1 MASSSKL
8 VLGIMSGSSLDGVD
22 LALCRFSYED
32 GRLVAPLDWEIV
44 AAKTIP
50 FPGAWRARLRQATVL
65 PGRELWRLHTDFG
78 HYLGKAAAGFLHK
91 NNLSASLIGS
101 HGHTI
106 FHDPQKGSTTQI
118 GEGSAISYH
127 TGVSVVTQL
136 RTADMALGGQGA
148 PAAPIADHYLFPD
161 YEAFLNLGGIANIS
175 VRTKSSFLAGDVSA
189 ANQILDRLAGLVS
202 SSYRF
207 DQDGHIAAS
216 GSLSAD
222 LLLQLQA
229 LPHHQMPYPKSLDN
243 RWVSDTVWP
252 LLAES
257 PASVKDRLHTFC
269 IFLTQQIHGDL
280 LKLLQASERP
290 PSPIKV
296 LVSGGGARNDFL
308 IKSLRSLPQDDH
320 FPLGYATDSNT
331 KIGDFKEAAMVA
343 LMALLRQLG
352 QPNSF
357 ASATGAR
364 ADAINGA
371 MYLPPPISTE

>member
-1 MASSSKL
+1 MASNSKL
-8 VLGIMSGSSLDGVD
+8 VLGIMSGSSLDGLD

-32 GRLVAPLDWEIV
+32 DRLVAPLDWEIV
-44 AAKTIP
+44 AANTIP
-50 FPGAWRARLRQATVL
+50 FPGAWKARLRQAVVL

-78 HYLGKAAAGFLHK
+78 HYLGKAAISFLNK

-106 FHDPQKGSTTQI
+106 FHDPQQGSTTQI

-127 TGVSVVTQL
+127 TGVAVVTQL

-148 PAAPIADHYLFPD
+148 PVAPIADHYLFKD
-161 YEAFLNLGGIANIS
+161 YNAFLNLGGIANIS
-175 VRTKSSFLAGDVSA
+175 VRTSSAFLAGDVSA
-189 ANQILDRLAGLVS
+189 ANQILNRLAGLAN
-202 SSYRF
+202 SSYQYDHGGRL
-207 DQDGHIAAS
+207 AAS
-216 GSLSAD
+216 GDLNAD
-222 LLLQLQA
+222 LLHRLQGLRY
-229 LPHHQMPYPKSLDN
+229 HQMPYPKSLDN
-243 RWVSDTVWP
+243 SWVLEEVWP
-252 LLAES
+252 LIADF
-257 PASVKDRLHTFC
+257 PAPVNDRLHTFS
-269 IFLTQQIHGDL
+269 IFLAQQIHSDL
-280 LKLLQASERP
+280 LKLLQASKRA

-296 LVSGGGARNDFL
+296 LVSGGGAKNDFL

-364 ADAINGA
+364 ANAINGA